1 MLDSGVG
8 LVVAG
13 ALVWLSTS
21 SDGRGVRLEF
31 GVGFGGLAAGF
42 FEIFFFLF
50 SLFFGQFI
58 CGGLKSPFFI
68 HHFDG
73 KSGPGKKTKTCLV

>member
-1 MLDSGVG
+1 MLDGGVG

-42 FEIFFFLF
+42 FELFFF
-50 SLFFGQFI
+50 SLFPYF
-58 CGGLKSPFFI
+58 
-68 HHFDG
+68 
-73 KSGPGKKTKTCLV
+73 LVSLFVVV